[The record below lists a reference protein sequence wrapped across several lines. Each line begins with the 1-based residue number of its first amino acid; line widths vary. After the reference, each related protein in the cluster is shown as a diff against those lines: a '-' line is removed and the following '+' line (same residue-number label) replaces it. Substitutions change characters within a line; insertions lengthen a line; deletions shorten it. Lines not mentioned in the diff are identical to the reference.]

1 MEGMIQYRN
10 KRNRATPWLNQYYAT
25 SGNVPSENALN
36 EIIQAELAQ
45 AYQDR
50 MRQQALAFQRERFEA
65 QKKAWKDAREDRQEQ
80 MLWGGLGQ
88 LGTAAIGALGKEGLG
103 KIWDW
108 GSEKVGQG
116 ADYVKGALG
125 FGTPVDHAA
134 ITEQRLNDFYNN
146 PTEGISNTANW
157 NELVRSNPTQFNDAS
172 AFNSNTPVTTSTPV
186 GRRVATPVSNRGAIP
201 TRQSVTP
208 PVSMGEIATP
218 PVRSAIQFNPAPKPK
233 DISWYDYETLQ
244 AEKSGMLPSLQTW
257 VSGLNANPREG
268 LMTEARNQAI
278 NATKGYQG
286 IELSKKYNALF
297 NQYLSR
303 GMSEPSARY
312 LAKRD
317 LGLE

>member
-65 QKKAWKDAREDRQEQ
+65 QKKAWEDAREDRQEQ

-125 FGTPVDHAA
+125 FDTFKPAPIPEKSEAPMGYGYEAAQTGTNYNRFMPLENYASTATPTAPV
-134 ITEQRLNDFYNN
+134 
-146 PTEGISNTANW
+146 
-157 NELVRSNPTQFNDAS
+157 
-172 AFNSNTPVTTSTPV
+172 TSTPV
-186 GRRVATPVSNRGAIP
+186 GRRVTSPVSNRGAIP
-201 TRQSVTP
+201 TRQSVMPLVSRGEIDTP
-208 PVSMGEIATP
+208 PI
-218 PVRSAIQFNPAPKPK
+218 RSAIQFNPAPKPK

>member
-50 MRQQALAFQRERFEA
+50 MRQQALAFQRELFEA

-146 PTEGISNTANW
+146 PT
-157 NELVRSNPTQFNDAS
+157 
-172 AFNSNTPVTTSTPV
+172 
-186 GRRVATPVSNRGAIP
+186 
-201 TRQSVTP
+201 
-208 PVSMGEIATP
+208 MGEIATP